1 MLGRSLV
8 SDNVNQ
14 QQWMEINGW
23 VNYRSWVGDPRK
35 SQAEGRRGVGL
46 LEELAGTVDR
56 RKFLR

>member
-23 VNYRSWVGDPRK
+23 VNYRSWVGTPEKAR
-35 SQAEGRRGVGL
+35 QRAGVGW
-46 LEELAGTVDR
+46 DC
-56 RKFLR
+56 